1 MKEEIILITLQVTLV
16 AGFLV
21 VFFFSYA
28 SIVENEI
35 VTKQVNYL
43 VDSFTGSASG
53 FLSPE
58 TLGVIKNSVDNI
70 NPPDMSEEDQ
80 EVVEKNAAL
89 ETQAVQIIMALII
102 TGILVY
108 LFYLIYSMRRGNVR
122 EAMKMLLVIGMI
134 LTAVAITE
142 VTFLNLVAKN
152 YLTADP
158 NYFRGRILT
167 VLNNFAKNP
176 NL

>member
-28 SIVENEI
+28 STVENEI

-43 VDSFTGSASG
+43 VDSFTGSAKG
-53 FLSPE
+53 LLDPQ
-58 TLGVIKNSVDNI
+58 TLNDIKSSIDSL
-70 NPPDMSEEDQ
+70 NPPDLSEEDK
-80 EVVEKNAAL
+80 EVEAKNLQL
-89 ETQAVQIIMALII
+89 ENQAVQIVMALVI
-102 TGILVY
+102 TGILIY

-122 EAMKMLLVIGMI
+122 EAMKMLLVIAMI
-134 LTAVAITE
+134 LTAVAVTE
-142 VTFLNLVAKN
+142 VTFLNLIAKN
-152 YLTADP
+152 YLSADP
-158 NYFRGRILT
+158 NYFRGRILS

-176 NL
+176 AL

>member
-28 SIVENEI
+28 STVENEI
-35 VTKQVNYL
+35 VTKQVNYI
-43 VDSFTGSASG
+43 VDSFTGSAKS
-53 FLSPE
+53 LMDPQ
-58 TLGVIKNSVDNI
+58 TLDDIKSSIDAL
-70 NPPDMSEEDQ
+70 NPPDLSDEDQ
-80 EVVEKNAAL
+80 EVEEQNLLL
-89 ETQAVQIIMALII
+89 ENKSVQIVMALVI

-108 LFYLIYSMRRGNVR
+108 LFFLIYSMKKGNVR
-122 EAMKMLLVIGMI
+122 EAMKMLLVIAMI

-142 VTFLNLVAKN
+142 VTFLNLIAKN
-152 YLTADP
+152 YLSADP
-158 NYFRGRILT
+158 NYFRGRILS

-176 NL
+176 SL